1 MTAPAVP
8 RAADLATLADALP
21 PAAGRLVTEAAA
33 LVALQE
39 LGELLRPGGRPWH
52 QASEVARALAWF
64 EGRIL
69 PLILRGVREPRG
81 DLERLCWIVASDPGA
96 PRSRGRVYERLREL
110 GDSRAPGAAGAPPL
124 EESPPV
130 TTPGAPKWTSKPLK
144 LN

>member
-1 MTAPAVP
+1 MP

-110 GDSRAPGAAGAPPL
+110 RDSREAVAGGVPDS
-124 EESPPV
+124 EHRSPTQDPRHERTAV
-130 TTPGAPKWTSKPLK
+130 
-144 LN
+144 

>member
-1 MTAPAVP
+1 MP
-8 RAADLATLADALP
+8 RAADLEALADELP
-21 PAAGRLVTEAAA
+21 PAAGRLVAEAAA
-33 LVALQE
+33 LVALGE
-39 LGELLRPGGRPWH
+39 LAELLRPGGRPWH
-52 QASEVARALAWF
+52 QAGEVARAVAWF
-64 EGRIL
+64 EHRVE

>member
-1 MTAPAVP
+1 MP

-52 QASEVARALAWF
+52 QAGEAARALAWF
-64 EGRIL
+64 EHRVE
-69 PLILRGVREPRG
+69 PLIRRGTREPRG
-81 DLERLCWIVASDPGA
+81 DLERLCWIVTRDPGA

-110 GDSRAPGAAGAPPL
+110 RDSREAVAGGVPDS
-124 EESPPV
+124 EHRSPTQDPRHERSAV
-130 TTPGAPKWTSKPLK
+130 
-144 LN
+144 